1 MFMHYRT
8 PTKNTQWN
16 HNNQNNLILTNQRN
30 WQIQPAL
37 APPLKPIQNHFQ
49 SIQTN
54 PNPEHKMKWGE
65 PVWFLFHTLA
75 HKIKA
80 EEFAIIRL
88 ELIGY
93 IVSICQN
100 LPCPSCTNHATEYM
114 KKVNFNRI
122 ETKEDLKRLL
132 FDFHNKVNKEKKY
145 PIFEFDK
152 LDEKYET
159 ANTVNIIYHFFTN
172 YNNKQF
178 NVNMITANMHR
189 ERIVVNFK
197 KWLNENIMKFDA

>member
-8 PTKNTQWN
+8 PPKNTQWN
-16 HNNQNNLILTNQRN
+16 PNNLLLINNRN
-30 WQIQPAL
+30 WQIQPA
-37 APPLKPIQNHFQ
+37 AKPVPAHFQ

-54 PNPEHKMKWGE
+54 PNPEQKMKWGE

-75 HKIKA
+75 HKIKE
-80 EEFAIIRL
+80 EEFSNIRL
-88 ELIGY
+88 EIIGF

-114 KKVNFNRI
+114 KNVNFNRI
-122 ETKEDLKRLL
+122 ETTNDFKRFL
-132 FDFHNKVNKEKKY
+132 FDFHNKVNKEKGY
-145 PIFEFDK
+145 PIYEFDK
-152 LDEKYET
+152 LDEKYER
-159 ANTVNIIYHFFTN
+159 ANTVNIINHFFTH

-189 ERIVVNFK
+189 ERIIVSFK
-197 KWLNENIMKFDA
+197 KWLNDNIMKFDA